1 VHRTQMAKDDEV
13 AREHINAVVTV
24 SFGEALPYW
33 LKLGFISFGGPA
45 GQIAIMHQDLVERK
59 RWISEKRFLHALNF
73 CMVLPGPE
81 AQQLA
86 TYIGWLMH
94 RTLGGVIAGGLFV
107 LPSLFILIGLSW
119 VYMAFGSV
127 PAVAGVLYGI
137 KPAVTAIVVFA
148 AYRIGSRALK
158 NAWLWSIAAAAFLAV
173 FVANVPFPV
182 IVLAAGI
189 VGHFG
194 GKYAPSRFVVGGG
207 HRLGEKGFGPALLD
221 DDTPTHEAEVGATDK
236 TQAN

>member
-1 VHRTQMAKDDEV
+1 MELPVIETHSSRGISATNSDGTRQQMSDERIATV
-13 AREHINAVVTV
+13 NTV
-24 SFGEALPYW
+24 SFSKALWYW

-59 RWISEKRFLHALNF
+59 RWISEKRFLHALNY

-94 RTLGGVIAGGLFV
+94 RTWGGVIAGGLFV
-107 LPSLFILIGLSW
+107 LPSLFILMGLSW
-119 VYMAFGSV
+119 IYMAFGSV

-148 AYRIGSRALK
+148 AYRIGSRA
-158 NAWLWSIAAAAFLAV
+158 
-173 FVANVPFPV
+173 
-182 IVLAAGI
+182 
-189 VGHFG
+189 
-194 GKYAPSRFVVGGG
+194 
-207 HRLGEKGFGPALLD
+207 
-221 DDTPTHEAEVGATDK
+221 
-236 TQAN
+236 